1 IDGMYSSFGKLLASS
16 IDYYKRKNNKR
27 LLIKGDFLRAQDP
40 ETQAAIEEMFEGQL
54 KNWFNADKAGSAFQ
68 LQDGYVIEDMS
79 DSKNGVSNNSTSR
92 DVSDLINDIFNYV
105 AIAFH
110 VPIGILKGDVAD
122 IEKQMDSF
130 LAFCINPIAELIQDE
145 FNRKMYSKEEYI
157 ERTYLKI
164 DTTK

>member
-1 IDGMYSSFGKLLASS
+1 
-16 IDYYKRKNNKR
+16 
-27 LLIKGDFLRAQDP
+27 
-40 ETQAAIEEMFEGQL
+40 
-54 KNWFNADKAGSAFQ
+54 
-68 LQDGYVIEDMS
+68 MS

-130 LAFCINPIAELIQDE
+130 LAFVLIRLL
-145 FNRKMYSKEEYI
+145 N
-157 ERTYLKI
+157 
-164 DTTK
+164 